1 MLKFT
6 YSLFVF
12 IKSITARSEL
22 MLERFSSIRSCFIK
36 IKNSWGMYPSPLK
49 SSLGKSKTK
58 LEMLAK
64 LEI

>member
-1 MLKFT
+1 
-6 YSLFVF
+6 
-12 IKSITARSEL
+12 

-36 IKNSWGMYPSPLK
+36 IKNSWGMHPSPLK

-64 LEI
+64 LEIWFTTSYINLVVWFLITLNPF